1 HNLLAHNGG
10 RNPQNAGYG
19 LEDIV
24 NNVIYNWGGQ
34 AFTTHDLQANVPSN
48 LINNYFKS
56 GRNSSGYEI
65 KASHNNEAMTGPRI
79 YVSGNLGPHRTDNT
93 QPNSNIVS
101 PDSRTFMVT
110 NPFSAPAVTTSS
122 AAQAYQD
129 VLARAGVRIPSLDAV
144 DKRILEEVKRG
155 EGKIID
161 CVSANELTSPIDC
174 ATRIYVS
181 PADYTKYGINDPLD
195 NQGWPVLAAGTP
207 LQDSDHDGM
216 PDNWE
221 AAHGLNPNNNDS
233 AQDRNGD
240 GYTNIEEYLN
250 ELASQ

>member
-1 HNLLAHNGG
+1 
-10 RNPQNAGYG
+10 
-19 LEDIV
+19 
-24 NNVIYNWGGQ
+24 
-34 AFTTHDLQANVPSN
+34 
-48 LINNYFKS
+48 
-56 GRNSSGYEI
+56 
-65 KASHNNEAMTGPRI
+65 MTGPQV
-79 YVSGNLGPHRTDNT
+79 YVSGNVGPNRNDETLLDINLVKPSD
-93 QPNSNIVS
+93 QKFIVMS
-101 PDSRTFMVT
+101 PF
-110 NPFSAPAVTTSS
+110 PAPAVTTSS

-174 ATRIYVS
+174 TTRVHLR
-181 PADYTKYGINDPLD
+181 PEDYAKYGINDPLD
-195 NQGWPVLAAGTP
+195 ELGWPVLAAGTP
-207 LQDSDHDGM
+207 PQDSDHDGM
-216 PDNWE
+216 PDSWE

-250 ELASQ
+250 DLVLDSE